1 MSTELGHSIDD
12 VENLIK
18 KHEAFEKSAAAQE
31 ERFSALERLTTFELR
46 ELKRRQEA
54 AEAEE
59 RAKREA
65 EEAERK
71 AALEAA
77 QAAAAEAD
85 RPDAPSPTEEEKPAT
100 EPAIVEEPKP
110 TVVATPVQSPVQIK
124 AHTTPRPVEKE
135 SRRKDRSRSKS
146 PFRSFRWKKSPKYSG
161 ASDDEATHHSEQVSP
176 TDEEPALEGLL
187 TRKHEWE
194 STTLKS
200 TNRSWI
206 AMYCVLK
213 GTQLHFYKDAKS
225 AKAQPEQTLKG
236 EQPLNLLGAS
246 ATVANDYK
254 KRKHVFRLKLES
266 GAEFLFQAH
275 DDGEMNNWV
284 ARITDIQDA
293 KSAGPSRSQTL
304 PASGQKDD
312 QKRKSFFTL
321 KKN

>member
-124 AHTTPRPVEKE
+124 AHTK
-135 SRRKDRSRSKS
+135 
-146 PFRSFRWKKSPKYSG
+146 
-161 ASDDEATHHSEQVSP
+161 QVSP

>member
-1 MSTELGHSIDD
+1 MRT
-12 VENLIK
+12 
-18 KHEAFEKSAAAQE
+18 
-31 ERFSALERLTTFELR
+31 
-46 ELKRRQEA
+46 
-54 AEAEE
+54 
-59 RAKREA
+59 
-65 EEAERK
+65 
-71 AALEAA
+71 
-77 QAAAAEAD
+77 
-85 RPDAPSPTEEEKPAT
+85 
-100 EPAIVEEPKP
+100 
-110 TVVATPVQSPVQIK
+110 
-124 AHTTPRPVEKE
+124 
-135 SRRKDRSRSKS
+135 
-146 PFRSFRWKKSPKYSG
+146 
-161 ASDDEATHHSEQVSP
+161 EQVSP

-200 TNRSWI
+200 SNRSWI

-236 EQPLNLLGAS
+236 EQPLNLLGAT
-246 ATVANDYK
+246 ALVANDYK

-275 DDGEMNNWV
+275 DDQEMNNWV
-284 ARITDIQDA
+284 ARTTDLQDA

-321 KKN
+321 KKK